1 MPSRDTNYF
10 LFACKA
16 LYHTG
21 VVHYNYD
28 EIKTYSQN
36 TVTEKAQILKLFF
49 ILYVKSIL
57 S

>member
-36 TVTEKAQILKLFF
+36 TVTE
-49 ILYVKSIL
+49 
-57 S
+57 